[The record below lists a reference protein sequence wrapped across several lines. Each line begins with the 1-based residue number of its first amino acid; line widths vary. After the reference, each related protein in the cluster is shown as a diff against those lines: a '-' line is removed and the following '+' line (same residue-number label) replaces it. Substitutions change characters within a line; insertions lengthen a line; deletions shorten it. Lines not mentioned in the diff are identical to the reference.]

1 MALQNKRQEIKM
13 IYIAYMATD
22 TLRASQHEAGI
33 MCRDSLFR
41 AAGIKTEFAKKEGGR
56 PYALCG
62 GADYSVT
69 HSKHLAA
76 CALITDKEIPKWD
89 EKDINILT
97 LPFSGTEIGLDAEF
111 IDPDA
116 DTARL
121 SRVYER
127 FFATAVSS
135 AEEFFNL
142 WTRREAFGKLCG
154 DGVLCKRSDSGCKYE
169 SFTVDLCSGSYR
181 LCVCFR

>member
-1 MALQNKRQEIKM
+1 M
-13 IYIAYMATD
+13 IYIAYRTTD
-22 TLRASQHEAGI
+22 TDRASQHEAGI

-41 AAGIKTEFAKKEGGR
+41 AAGIKTEFAVKESGR

-62 GADYSVT
+62 GADFSVT
-69 HSKHLAA
+69 HSKRLAA
-76 CALITDKEIPKWD
+76 CALITDKEISAWD
-89 EKDINILT
+89 EKDIKMIT
-97 LPFSGTEIGLDAEF
+97 LPFSGTAVGLDAEF

-116 DTARL
+116 DKAKL
-121 SRVYER
+121 SKIYER
-127 FFATAVSS
+127 FFASPVSS
-135 AEEFFNL
+135 AEEFYSL

-181 LCVCFR
+181 MCVCFR

>member
-1 MALQNKRQEIKM
+1 M
-13 IYIAYMATD
+13 IYIAYRTTD
-22 TLRASQHEAGI
+22 TDRASQHEAGI

-41 AAGIKTEFAKKEGGR
+41 AADIKAEFAVKESGR

-62 GADYSVT
+62 GADFSVT
-69 HSKHLAA
+69 HSKRLAA
-76 CALITDKEIPKWD
+76 CALITDKEISAWD
-89 EKDINILT
+89 EKDIKMIT
-97 LPFSGTEIGLDAEF
+97 LPFSGTAVGLDVEF

-116 DTARL
+116 DKAKL
-121 SRVYER
+121 SKIYER
-127 FFATAVSS
+127 FFASPVSS
-135 AEEFFNL
+135 AEEFYSL

-181 LCVCFR
+181 MCVCFR